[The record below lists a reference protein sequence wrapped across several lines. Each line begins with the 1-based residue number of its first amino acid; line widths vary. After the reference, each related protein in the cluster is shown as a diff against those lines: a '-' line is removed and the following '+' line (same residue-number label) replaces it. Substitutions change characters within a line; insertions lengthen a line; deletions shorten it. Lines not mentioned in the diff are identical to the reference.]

1 MARSGRPEQFPQN
14 SSKTHRAKVIIN
26 YNDHDGAVFE
36 AKVRRI
42 GSSLGVLLPKQRLDD
57 LGVKEGDMVRIPR
70 LAPQSRREL
79 YGVWKN
85 RPVRQEFQEE

>member
-1 MARSGRPEQFPQN
+1 ML
-14 SSKTHRAKVIIN
+14 
-26 YNDHDGAVFE
+26 E

-57 LGVKEGDMVRIPR
+57 LGVKEGDLLRIPR
-70 LAPQSRREL
+70 LAPLSRREL
-79 YGVWKN
+79 YGVWRD